1 MSEESEFQ
9 KGHDDKL
16 NASYRADGWP
26 TLTDVALR
34 IEPIYVESQAR
45 AVAEYALGE
54 IQGLQKRVAELEQ
67 ALDRARRAITSWAG
81 TREVFHE
88 ARMLNDDLRAIDN
101 VLNKPG
107 GEG

>member
-9 KGHDDKL
+9 KEQDDKL

-45 AVAEYALGE
+45 AVAEYAWGE
-54 IQGLQKRVAELEQ
+54 IKGLQKRIAELET
-67 ALDRARRAITSWAG
+67 ALETAKELLSAQTGYVHECFDVLDEP
-81 TREVFHE
+81 EVE
-88 ARMLNDDLRAIDN
+88 
-101 VLNKPG
+101 
-107 GEG
+107 